1 MQNCF
6 NLPKIWPGA
15 LLAYHM
21 AQKCDGLGS
30 KATFIGVQFE
40 IYFPEFVENCI
51 QMLEM
56 LPPALTVYIEVIN
69 EFLQKFATQVLRD
82 F

>member
-6 NLPKIWPGA
+6 DLPRFWPSA

-21 AQKCDGLGS
+21 AQKCDGLS
-30 KATFIGVQFE
+30 NKTTFVWVQFK
-40 IYFPEFVENCI
+40 ICFLEFAENCI
-51 QMLEM
+51 QMLYM
-56 LPPALTVYIEVIN
+56 LPLTLTVYIEVIN
-69 EFLQKFATQVLRD
+69 EYLQKFAIQVLKN

>member
-1 MQNCF
+1 MQNYF
-6 NLPKIWPGA
+6 DLPRIWPSA

-30 KATFIGVQFE
+30 KTTFVWVQFE
-40 IYFPEFVENCI
+40 FYFLEFAENCI
-51 QMLEM
+51 EMLEM
-56 LPPALTVYIEVIN
+56 LPLTLTVYIDVIN
-69 EFLQKFATQVLRD
+69 EYLQKFATQALKD